1 MDVAYGHLLALDYIK
16 NFQKKMINLN
26 LGSGCGTTVLE
37 LIKKFE
43 NCNKVEVPFEFM
55 ERRKGDVGKLV
66 ADVSLAKN
74 LLGWTP
80 KKSLE
85 DMCKDGWKWKVK
97 NPNGYECI

>member
-1 MDVAYGHLLALDYIK
+1 
-16 NFQKKMINLN
+16 
-26 LGSGCGTTVLE
+26 
-37 LIKKFE
+37 
-43 NCNKVEVPFEFM
+43 M